1 MVKKITECP
10 SCKNKLQIVTLK
22 CNNCGL
28 ELHNE
33 FESTP
38 FEALKD
44 EQYDFLIS
52 FLRNRGNMKLIQS
65 ELNISYPYAKKK
77 LDELLKTLNL
87 LSVEREEGNMKNI
100 EVIDTQNWTVDT
112 KSSKASD
119 IIKTNEGEY
128 VTQAEREMFT
138 VE

>member
-10 SCKNKLQIVTLK
+10 SCKNKLQVVTLK

-44 EQYDFLIS
+44 EQYDFLIA

-65 ELNISYPYAKKK
+65 
-77 LDELLKTLNL
+77 
-87 LSVEREEGNMKNI
+87 
-100 EVIDTQNWTVDT
+100 
-112 KSSKASD
+112 
-119 IIKTNEGEY
+119 
-128 VTQAEREMFT
+128 
-138 VE
+138 

>member
-22 CNNCGL
+22 CNKCGL

-44 EQYDFLIS
+44 EQYDFLIA

-77 LDELLKTLNL
+77 LDELLKALNDL
-87 LSVEREEGNMKNI
+87 
-100 EVIDTQNWTVDT
+100 
-112 KSSKASD
+112 AS
-119 IIKTNEGEY
+119 
-128 VTQAEREMFT
+128 
-138 VE
+138 